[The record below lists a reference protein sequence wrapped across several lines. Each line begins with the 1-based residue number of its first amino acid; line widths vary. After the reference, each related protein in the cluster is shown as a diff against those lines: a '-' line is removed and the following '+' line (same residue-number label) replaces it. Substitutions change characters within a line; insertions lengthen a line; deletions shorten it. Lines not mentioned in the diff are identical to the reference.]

1 MSNRRFNSK
10 SVIALA
16 FILIAVVW
24 VSLGVTKS
32 GFGAQKEG
40 PMSGFFPA
48 IVGGVLLVASL
59 IYFFRSFS
67 LESAKIEK
75 SAIQLII
82 GMLAILGVSYII
94 GFLPALLV
102 FYIFWLRVMEKMP
115 WRSIAVAAAVMIV
128 IVYGTFSLWL
138 RVPFPKGLLFESI
151 FG

>member
-1 MSNRRFNSK
+1 VSNKRFNSK

-24 VSLGVTKS
+24 VYLGVTKY
-32 GFGAQKEG
+32 GLWDQKEG

-75 SAIQLII
+75 NAIQLII

>member
-1 MSNRRFNSK
+1 MSNKRFNSK

-24 VSLGVTKS
+24 VYLGVTKY
-32 GFGAQKEG
+32 GLWDQKEG

>member
-1 MSNRRFNSK
+1 MSNKRFNSK

-24 VSLGVTKS
+24 VYLGVTKY
-32 GFGAQKEG
+32 GLWAQKEG

-94 GFLPALLV
+94 GFLPALLA